1 MICDDPALVGQ
12 PLAPVTE
19 DDCGIAAPVRVTQAS
34 GIALDPPARLDC
46 TAARPLAVWLRRGPQ
61 ASFARRG
68 AHVEAV
74 VVADSYS
81 CRNRNRVATAK
92 RSEHAYGRAI
102 DIAAFRLRDGR
113 TVTVREGWT
122 AADWGTGPAPDPR
135 RRLRPLRHR
144 ARAGGRRDA
153 RGPPA
158 FRRRQPQARGLLPV
172 GPETKGTA
180 RRRSLLRTSPLTSYR
195 SAEPIAGA
203 NCAIR
208 LRRAA
213 NCWPSPGCRKVFT
226 KASRTVPVLT
236 S

>member
-122 AADWGTGPAPDPR
+122 AADWGPVLHRIHDAGCGPFATVLGPEADAMHADHLHFDAASR
-135 RRLRPLRHR
+135 RR
-144 ARAGGRRDA
+144 G
-153 RGPPA
+153 A
-158 FRRRQPQARGLLPV
+158 FCQ
-172 GPETKGTA
+172 
-180 RRRSLLRTSPLTSYR
+180 
-195 SAEPIAGA
+195 
-203 NCAIR
+203 
-208 LRRAA
+208 
-213 NCWPSPGCRKVFT
+213 
-226 KASRTVPVLT
+226 
-236 S
+236 